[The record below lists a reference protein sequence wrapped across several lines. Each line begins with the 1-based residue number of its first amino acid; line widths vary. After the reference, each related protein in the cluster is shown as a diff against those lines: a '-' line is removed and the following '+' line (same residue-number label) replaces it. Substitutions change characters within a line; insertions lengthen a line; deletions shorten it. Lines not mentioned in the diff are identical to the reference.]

1 MKPILCLLFSFLFF
15 NIHAQNLI
23 PNPGFEDVN
32 ICEKYKEQCSPK
44 AWRNVLL
51 KGFRF
56 PEVALLSNTREG
68 IFPKQ
73 GLRAAI
79 IPLFH
84 KSRKDDRIY
93 IQVPFLCEL
102 EKGKKYT
109 FSFHYLLTEETT
121 QSIGLIFSD
130 SLSIRKTND
139 DFIGKTPDI
148 EITLN
153 DEPLFKTWQ
162 KFSIE
167 YTAKG
172 GEQGLIL
179 GNYMPDSEIEYT
191 PTVKLKS
198 HHYARRLT
206 IWLDEFSLIPVDKL
220 DAPCDME
227 VNLKR
232 IYDDSVRHYIKNI
245 VMHRDILQEK
255 TEEKEPVVPAP
266 THASCF
272 PKKEET
278 EKPNPPIVAAKKEV
292 GIANKI
298 VLNQSFVL
306 NNINFENNSTRLLA
320 SSYTELNR
328 LLSTLQSNPNYRI
341 QIIGHTDN
349 VGSVAD
355 NMRLSRR
362 RAEAVA
368 TYFIENG
375 ISISR
380 ISSLGRGENE
390 PAFDNATEEGRRRNR
405 RVEFVMK

>member
-1 MKPILCLLFSFLFF
+1 MKTILNLLLLLFFL
-15 NIHAQNLI
+15 NLQAQNLI

-56 PEVALLSNTREG
+56 PEVALMDSREG
-68 IFPKQ
+68 IVPKK
-73 GLRAAI
+73 GMRAAI

-84 KSRKDDRIY
+84 KSRKDDRTF

-109 FSFHYLLTEETT
+109 FSFHYLLSEETT

-130 SLSIRKTND
+130 SLGILED
-139 DFIGKTPDI
+139 DYPLIGQKPDI

-153 DEPLFKTWQ
+153 DQPLFKTWQ
-162 KFSIE
+162 KFSID

-172 GEQGLIL
+172 GEQGMIF
-179 GNYMPDSEIEYT
+179 GNYMHDKDIEYT
-191 PTVKLKS
+191 PTVRLKKS

-206 IWLDEFSLIPVDKL
+206 IWLDEFSLIPVDEL
-220 DAPCDME
+220 ENPCDME
-227 VNLKR
+227 KNLKA
-232 IYDDSVRHYIKNI
+232 IYDDSIRHYIKDI
-245 VMHRDILQEK
+245 VMHKDIP
-255 TEEKEPVVPAP
+255 EEIVEEEEPVIPPP
-266 THASCF
+266 THVGCF
-272 PKKEET
+272 PKKEEA
-278 EKPNPPIVAAKKEV
+278 EKPKPAIVEEKKE
-292 GIANKI
+292 GISNKI
-298 VLNQSFVL
+298 IVNQSFVL
-306 NNINFENNSTRLLA
+306 NNINFENNSTRLLS
-320 SSYTELNR
+320 SSYAELNR
-328 LLSTLQSNPNYRI
+328 LLASLKTNPSYKI

-349 VGSVAD
+349 VGSASD

-368 TYFIENG
+368 TYLIENG
-375 ISISR
+375 ISASR

-390 PAFDNATEEGRRRNR
+390 AAFDNATEEGRSRNR
-405 RVEFVMK
+405 RVEFLMN